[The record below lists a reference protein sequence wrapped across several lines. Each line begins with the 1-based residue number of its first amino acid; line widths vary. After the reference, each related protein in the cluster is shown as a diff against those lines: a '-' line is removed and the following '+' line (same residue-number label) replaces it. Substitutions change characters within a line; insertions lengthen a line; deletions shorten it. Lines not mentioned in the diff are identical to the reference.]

1 MAETQGAFESVQ
13 ENIRAARAAAGLRHT
28 RSTDALIDTTFSMR
42 VGETVVVGT
51 SRVNGDRALIALMT
65 AVSR

>member
-1 MAETQGAFESVQ
+1 M
-13 ENIRAARAAAGLRHT
+13 RALEQQLLVNNAQLA
-28 RSTDALIDTTFSMR
+28 SPDALRLSTRADAALVDTNFSMR

-65 AVSR
+65 AVSK